1 MSRRPPSELTK
12 QSDETRPI
20 GSGDRVARIFV
31 PTPPSAS
38 QIRLPL
44 QDPKRALAR
53 RRLARLLEARR
64 VVS

>member
-1 MSRRPPSELTK
+1 MSRRPPNESIKPSE
-12 QSDETRPI
+12 ETRTI
-20 GSGDRVARIFV
+20 GSGDRVARIFI
-31 PTPPSAS
+31 PTPPSTS

-53 RRLARLLEARR
+53 RRLARLIEIRR

>member
-1 MSRRPPSELTK
+1 MSRRPPSDLPK

-20 GSGDRVARIFV
+20 GSGDRVARIFI
-31 PTPPSAS
+31 PTPPAAD

-44 QDPKRALAR
+44 NDPKRALAR
-53 RRLARLLEARR
+53 RRLARLIEIRR